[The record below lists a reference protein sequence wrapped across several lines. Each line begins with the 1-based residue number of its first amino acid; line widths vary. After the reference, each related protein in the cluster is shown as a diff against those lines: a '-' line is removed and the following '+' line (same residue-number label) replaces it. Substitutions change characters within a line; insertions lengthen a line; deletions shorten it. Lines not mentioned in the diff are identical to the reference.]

1 MALVFLMLLVLG
13 CFFGV
18 WIRPWRC
25 LDQAGGVWIKP
36 GWCLDQAGRMSGWIR
51 FRVMALDFF
60 DFVGVRM
67 FFWCLDQAA
76 VVSGSVQVPKK
87 MTVSLFWVV
96 SGSGRG
102 GVWIRPE
109 WCLDQAK
116 WCLDQAGGMSGL
128 GLELWL

>member
-1 MALVFLMLLVLG
+1 MPF
-13 CFFGV
+13 
-18 WIRPWRC
+18 WC
-25 LDQAGGVWIKP
+25 LDQAVAVSGSGW
-36 GWCLDQAGRMSGWIR
+36 WCLDQAGVVSGSGRKNVWMRVRIR

-87 MTVSLFWVV
+87 LTVSLFWVV

-128 GLELWL
+128 GLGLGLELWL